1 MYRYLNRS
9 DFRFILFLILLQSFF
24 LGMALIF
31 QRICMG
37 DSHEYVYMALNFM
50 QRGWFYSGNPILPI
64 QEEYMTQRP
73 PGYPLFLA
81 SVYLFFKSNWVV
93 IVLQNLL
100 SIFNIYFLRDTIRRL
115 GYSRRLDFLFI
126 ALVALYPAQ
135 MIHANTVAP
144 DILLQS
150 AVLLYFQQF
159 IQLISTR
166 QWRYG
171 WGMSLA
177 LIAGMMIKPV
187 LYPFCFFHCLLMLF
201 TAARFFHGLVRSFF
215 IGLVPLLVLFAYMSW
230 NGHRTGKIHFSSN
243 QSFNAIYYYYF
254 YFADTR
260 GLAEAKAFL
269 EEEREILNQID
280 EFPERYDY
288 ANQRGMELLKQEFYP
303 YLFYHLRHGLRMLIE
318 PGKGEFDLF
327 VGTLSLGKLYS
338 AESGGFYETIR
349 NRGWKGFLD
358 YLDQNPSFPII
369 VIVLLFNLIKA
380 LGLLLFFVS
389 PRIDRRIR
397 GFVFCL
403 VAYFVLTTG
412 PIANTRYFLPISLIV
427 LGCAMLGFQKWVFPK
442 ARRSQIKP
450 G

>member
-9 DFRFILFLILLQSFF
+9 DFRFLLFLILLQSFF

-31 QRICMG
+31 KRICMG
-37 DSHEYVYMALNFM
+37 DSHEYVYMAQNLM
-50 QRGWFYSGNPILPI
+50 QKGWFYSGNPILPVR
-64 QEEYMTQRP
+64 EEYMTQRP

-81 SVYLFFKSNWVV
+81 LVYLLFKSNWVV
-93 IVLQNLL
+93 IILQNLL
-100 SIFNIYFLRDTIRRL
+100 SIFNIYLLRDTIRRL
-115 GYSRRLDFLFI
+115 GYSRRLDFLLI

-135 MIHANTVAP
+135 MIHASTIAP

-150 AVLLYFQQF
+150 AVLIYFQQF
-159 IQLISTR
+159 TQLISTR

-201 TAARFFHGLVRSFF
+201 TAARFFHGLVRAFF
-215 IGLVPLLVLFAYMSW
+215 ISLLPLLVLFAYMSW

-260 GLAEAKAFL
+260 GIGEAKEFL
-269 EEEREILNQID
+269 QEERDRLESIPHFAD
-280 EFPERYDY
+280 RYDY
-288 ANQRGMELLKQEFYP
+288 ANKRGMALLKQEFYP
-303 YLFYHLRHGLRMLIE
+303 YVFYHLRHGLRMLVE

-327 VGTLSLGKLYS
+327 VGSLSLGKLYT

-349 NRGWKGFLD
+349 HRGWKGFLD
-358 YLDQNPSFPII
+358 YLDRNPSFPII

-380 LGLLLFFVS
+380 VGLILFFAS
-389 PRIDRRIR
+389 RRIDKRIR
-397 GFVFCL
+397 TFVFCL
-403 VAYFVLTTG
+403 VAYFVVTTG

-427 LGCAMLGFQKWVFPK
+427 LGCAMLGFQKWVFPRAK
-442 ARRSQIKP
+442 RSQIKT